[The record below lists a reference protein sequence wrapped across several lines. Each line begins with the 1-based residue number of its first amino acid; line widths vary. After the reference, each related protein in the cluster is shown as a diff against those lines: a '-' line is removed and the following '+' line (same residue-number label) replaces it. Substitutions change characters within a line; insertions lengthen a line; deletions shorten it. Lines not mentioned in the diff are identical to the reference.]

1 MEGASLPLLFVLFLP
16 PLPTALPVP
25 KCLRRTCQSF
35 CFVEAPRSRAKY
47 MRSPATLSLSA
58 NLTLTSIVL

>member
-1 MEGASLPLLFVLFLP
+1 
-16 PLPTALPVP
+16 VP